1 MARAAEQEWS
11 TITVNEQQNTA
22 DQAGTAKPR
31 HRADR
36 RFGRTVIG
44 LAAVAG
50 LGLAAWA
57 STADAATSSTA
68 RATPTC
74 SAAALKAGFGRGLA
88 GGMNHQGVV
97 ITLRNLSGRTCA
109 LRGYP
114 GLGLENSAH
123 KKLTAHTHW
132 GNTWYAHN
140 PGKKTLVLKDGQSAE
155 AVVAWTHANTG
166 TSGAVR
172 ASFLEITPPGA
183 TQHKTLAFPQWV
195 DHGDLSV
202 TALARHI
209 NVTP

>member
-1 MARAAEQEWS
+1 VG
-11 TITVNEQQNTA
+11 TITVTEVQNTT
-22 DQAGTAKPR
+22 DQTGNARPR

-36 RFGRTVIG
+36 RFGRTVVG

-57 STADAATSSTA
+57 STANAATSTTTSTA
-68 RATPTC
+68 KATPTC
-74 SAAALKAGFGRGLA
+74 SAAALKATFGRQLA

-97 ITLRNLSGRTCA
+97 ITLRNLSGKTCA

-114 GLGLENSAH
+114 GLELENSAH
-123 KKLTAHTHW
+123 KKLTTHTTW

-140 PGKKTLVLKDGQSAE
+140 PGKKTLTLKDGQSAE
-155 AVVAWTHANTG
+155 AVIAWTHANTG
-166 TSGAVR
+166 TSGAVH
-172 ASFLEITPPGA
+172 AAFLEITPPGS

-209 NVTP
+209 TVTS